1 MYSIL
6 QAASLTTADN
16 PMDEKGGVMGL
27 LSGAEKTQV
36 RVNAA
41 LDMIDQGA
49 DELRTRFC
57 VAYAIGYIDALCD
70 ERLISVDGAQLYRE
84 DAYARRRVRLAAL
97 GVEWADDSPS
107 HL

>member
-1 MYSIL
+1 MSTL
-6 QAASLTTADN
+6 RAAQ
-16 PMDEKGGVMGL
+16 
-27 LSGAEKTQV
+27 KTQI

-41 LDMIDQGA
+41 LDMIDQGQ
-49 DELRTRFC
+49 DELSTRFC

-97 GVEWADDSPS
+97 GVEWVDDSPR
-107 HL
+107 

>member
-1 MYSIL
+1 
-6 QAASLTTADN
+6 
-16 PMDEKGGVMGL
+16 MGL
-27 LSGAEKTQV
+27 LSAAEKTQV

-41 LDMIDQGA
+41 LDMIDQGV

-70 ERLISVDGAQLYRE
+70 ERLISIDGAQLYRE

-97 GVEWADDSPS
+97 GVAWVDDYPGY
-107 HL
+107 L